1 MNKNNA
7 FAVKIIVVKRME
19 KETTG
24 KDIYALSV
32 VMYLKVKDGLIHS
45 TKSCG

>member
-7 FAVKIIVVKRME
+7 FAAKIIVVKRME
-19 KETTG
+19 KETIS

-32 VMYLKVKDGLIHS
+32 AMYLKVKDEVIHR
-45 TKSCG
+45 